1 MDADEDLE
9 DLLLLCQADITS
21 KNPGRVSRYLRN
33 YEVVKEKLQEV
44 EAKDHIRNFQPP
56 ISGEEIIGYFGI
68 SPGPVVGQIKSSIK
82 ESILE
87 GRIPNQRE
95 AAWSLMVELGVEL
108 GLEMPKA

>member
-1 MDADEDLE
+1 
-9 DLLLLCQADITS
+9 
-21 KNPGRVSRYLRN
+21 
-33 YEVVKEKLQEV
+33 
-44 EAKDHIRNFQPP
+44 
-56 ISGEEIIGYFGI
+56 
-68 SPGPVVGQIKSSIK
+68 VVGQIKSSIK